1 MLSWDSWGFCLE
13 SEGERGKGETKG
25 MLLYLPHFPKG
36 NQVGC
41 RVNTQCFLRKLDILC
56 PCLGFSFGRPVRLG
70 VSQQAKCSRRNLA
83 LIWLRCPNGSQ
94 LWAKPVCILYEAILI
109 FLFMLVLK
117 WFTLMRKMYLDFQ
130 YFSVSAGDGT
140 QGLYIHSVYRGTIL
154 PARFGICTFLQPS
167 YIRYHPP
174 CEAGQWWWANTA
186 NEAQAHNG
194 TWEILP
200 TIVHW
205 FSESGYVMG

>member
-1 MLSWDSWGFCLE
+1 MGKSKSRVAGSGTAFYSPNSPQGTKLSGTHTGLAAQSGNLTGAWLQCSPSNWASLCPKCWAEIPGDSVWRVRE
-13 SEGERGKGETKG
+13 KRGEGETKD

-41 RVNTQCFLRKLDILC
+41 RVNTQCFLRKLDILG

-70 VSQQAKCSRRNLA
+70 VSQQAKCSRRTLA

-117 WFTLMRKMYLDFQ
+117 WFTLTRN
-130 YFSVSAGDGT
+130 
-140 QGLYIHSVYRGTIL
+140 
-154 PARFGICTFLQPS
+154 CTLTFNIFL
-167 YIRYHPP
+167 
-174 CEAGQWWWANTA
+174 
-186 NEAQAHNG
+186 
-194 TWEILP
+194 
-200 TIVHW
+200 
-205 FSESGYVMG
+205 